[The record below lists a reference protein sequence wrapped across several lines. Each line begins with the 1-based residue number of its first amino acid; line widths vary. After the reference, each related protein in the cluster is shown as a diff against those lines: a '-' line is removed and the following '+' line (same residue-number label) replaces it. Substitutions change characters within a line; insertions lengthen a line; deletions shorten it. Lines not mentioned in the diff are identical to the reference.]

1 MKIWSGW
8 NRTAANPTA
17 TRGHR
22 AQHVATPALQAE
34 SEVGTHCAQQ
44 DPAAQQAIATIGNL
58 KNCSGICIFSPARL
72 RGRLGP
78 DMSTVLI
85 VEDDKRLGPTIQKG
99 LAEQDFNALLAASG
113 ETALAMVRKQ
123 SPDIIV
129 LDLGLPDIDGIDLLN
144 ALRGQAYGGPVL
156 ILTARDGLTDKVLG
170 LDTGADDYMVKP
182 FAFSELLARLRALL
196 RRSPAAARVLS
207 VGSITIDLV
216 TRHVMHNDQ
225 SIDLTPRE
233 FDLLAYL
240 AQHAGQVV
248 SREMLAEHVWR
259 ESNRFTPLDNV
270 IDVHVSRLRR
280 KLTAVAENNPLQ
292 VIRGQGIML
301 GGGE

>member
-1 MKIWSGW
+1 
-8 NRTAANPTA
+8 
-17 TRGHR
+17 
-22 AQHVATPALQAE
+22 
-34 SEVGTHCAQQ
+34 
-44 DPAAQQAIATIGNL
+44 
-58 KNCSGICIFSPARL
+58 
-72 RGRLGP
+72 
-78 DMSTVLI
+78 MSTVLI

-123 SPDIIV
+123 SPDVIV
-129 LDLGLPDIDGIDLLN
+129 LDLGLPDVDGIDLLHT
-144 ALRGQAYGGPVL
+144 LREQAYNGPVL
-156 ILTARDGLTDKVLG
+156 ILTARDGLTDKVRG

-196 RRSPAAARVLS
+196 RRSPASAQVL
-207 VGSITIDLV
+207 VAGAVTVDLV
-216 TRHVMHNDQ
+216 TRHVMHNNQ
-225 SIDLTPRE
+225 SVDLTPRE

-240 AQHAGQVV
+240 AQHAGHVV

-280 KLTAVAENNPLQ
+280 KLAANSCTSPLQ
-292 VIRGQGIML
+292 VVRGQGIML